1 MRKSAIALSIVVVG
15 LLTFVG
21 FLASGA
27 NATAGAETHVTA
39 DTSSMANLQR
49 VPPPV
54 PPVPTPPPPF
64 ADLSISKSDDVDP
77 VLAVWRQR

>member
-39 DTSSMANLQR
+39 DTSSMANLQIG
-49 VPPPV
+49 PT
-54 PPVPTPPPPF
+54 PVPTPGPPPPS

-77 VLAVWRQR
+77 VLAGETLI